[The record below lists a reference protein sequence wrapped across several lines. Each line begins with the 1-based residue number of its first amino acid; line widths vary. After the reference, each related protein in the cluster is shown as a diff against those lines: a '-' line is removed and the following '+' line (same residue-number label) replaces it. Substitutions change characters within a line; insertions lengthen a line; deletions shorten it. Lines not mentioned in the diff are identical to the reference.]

1 MAAKDTC
8 SNFVFVY
15 TDVDVD
21 VDSETGIDKKLDDW
35 W

>member
-21 VDSETGIDKKLDDW
+21 VDSEKGIDKKLDDW

>member
-1 MAAKDTC
+1 MAAKDTS

-15 TDVDVD
+15 TNVDVD
-21 VDSETGIDKKLDDW
+21 DGKSIDKKLDDW